1 MDFFIKFNFI
11 LQLSVN
17 KMVYNVNVKFIRRD
31 ILKKYINFVN
41 GSINVNTFWG
51 GWYLENFKQLRWHT
65 FSNISLK
72 KIYIPSK

>member
-31 ILKKYINFVN
+31 ILKNILILLMVVLMSTLFIVCGDKEKSNNQYI
-41 GSINVNTFWG
+41 S
-51 GWYLENFKQLRWHT
+51 
-65 FSNISLK
+65 
-72 KIYIPSK
+72 